1 MEEKKEE
8 QKEIKS
14 EEKDLIQIKEEEIKN
29 LTEQVKLLVEK
40 VSSLEKNMMKKTD
53 LKINVKTLSGKDISV
68 YVDKSD
74 KISKLKTLIKE
85 KENIP
90 ENRQHLILNLSQ
102 L

>member
-1 MEEKKEE
+1 M
-8 QKEIKS
+8 
-14 EEKDLIQIKEEEIKN
+14 
-29 LTEQVKLLVEK
+29 TEQVKLLVEK

-90 ENRQHLILNLSQ
+90 ENSQHLILNLSQ
-102 L
+102 LDDNKGIST